1 MGSRKLV
8 MELKDGIKTFYA
20 QSQLEWRN
28 WLDKNHESE
37 KSIWLIIYKKESGTP
52 SVYYTDAVDEAICFG
67 WIDSKPNKRNN
78 ESYYQFFAKRNP
90 KSNWSKVNKGKV
102 AKLLENGL
110 IAPAGLKAIEIA
122 KQNGTWTALDQV
134 EGMTIPDDLQ
144 KAFDKN
150 KAAFDYFDKFPRSS
164 KRNIL
169 EWIMNAKRPE
179 TRQARIDETI
189 KLAYKNIKANHY
201 RQ

>member
-1 MGSRKLV
+1 
-8 MELKDGIKTFYA
+8 MELKDGIQTFYA
-20 QSQLEWRN
+20 KSQKELRKWLE
-28 WLDKNHESE
+28 KNHQSK

-67 WIDSKPNKRNN
+67 WIDSKPNKRDD

-102 AKLLENGL
+102 AKLLEKGL
-110 IAPAGLKAIEIA
+110 IAPAGLEAIETA
-122 KQNGTWTALDQV
+122 KQNGTWTALDKV
-134 EGMTIPDDLQ
+134 EEMTIPEDLQ

-150 KAAFDYFDKFPRSS
+150 KTAFGYFDKFPRSS
-164 KRNIL
+164 KRIIL

-179 TRQARIDETI
+179 TRQARIDETV
-189 KLAYKNIKANHY
+189 KLATDNIKANHY

>member
-1 MGSRKLV
+1 

-20 QSQLEWRN
+20 KSQKEWRK
-28 WLDKNHESE
+28 WLEKNHQSE

-67 WIDSKPNKRNN
+67 WIDSKPNKRDD

-102 AKLLENGL
+102 AKLLEKGL
-110 IAPAGLKAIEIA
+110 IAPAGLEAIETA
-122 KQNGTWTALDQV
+122 KQNGTWTALDKV
-134 EGMTIPDDLQ
+134 EEMTIPEDLQ

-150 KAAFDYFDKFPRSS
+150 KTAFGYFDKFPRSS

-179 TRQARIDETI
+179 TRQARIDETV
-189 KLAYKNIKANHY
+189 KLATDNIKANHY

>member
-1 MGSRKLV
+1 
-8 MELKDGIKTFYA
+8 MELKEGIKTFYA
-20 QSQLEWRN
+20 KTQKEWRK
-28 WLDKNHESE
+28 WLEKNHQSE

-67 WIDSKPNKRNN
+67 WIDSKPNKRDD

-102 AKLLENGL
+102 ARLLEEGK
-110 IAPAGLKAIEIA
+110 IAPSGLEAIELA
-122 KQNGTWTALDQV
+122 KQNGTWTALDKV
-134 EGMTIPDDLQ
+134 EEMVIPEDLQ
-144 KAFDKN
+144 KAFNKN
-150 KAAFDYFDKFPRSS
+150 KTAFGYFDKFPRSS

-169 EWIMNAKRPE
+169 EWIMNAKRPK
-179 TRQARIDETI
+179 TRQARIDETV
-189 KLAYKNIKANHY
+189 KLATDNIKANHY

>member
-1 MGSRKLV
+1 

-20 QSQLEWRN
+20 KSQKEWRK
-28 WLDKNHESE
+28 WLEENHQSE

-67 WIDSKPNKRNN
+67 WIDSKPNKRDD

-102 AKLLENGL
+102 ERLLVEGL
-110 IAPAGLKAIEIA
+110 IAPAGLDAIEIA
-122 KQNGTWTALDQV
+122 KQNGTWTALDKV
-134 EGMTIPDDLQ
+134 EEMIISEDLQ
-144 KAFDKN
+144 KAFDESKT
-150 KAAFDYFDKFPRSS
+150 AFSYFDKFPRSS

-179 TRQARIDETI
+179 TRQARIDETVQ
-189 KLAYKNIKANHY
+189 LATENIKANHY

>member
-1 MGSRKLV
+1 

-20 QSQLEWRN
+20 KSQKEWRK
-28 WLDKNHESE
+28 WLEKNHQSE
-37 KSIWLIIYKKESGTP
+37 KSVWLIIYKKESGTP

-67 WIDSKPNKRNN
+67 WIDSKPNKRDD

-102 AKLLENGL
+102 SKLLEKGL
-110 IAPAGLKAIEIA
+110 ITKSGLEAIETA
-122 KQNGTWTALDQV
+122 KQNGTWTALDKV
-134 EGMTIPDDLQ
+134 EEMIIPEDLQ
-144 KAFDKN
+144 KAFNKN
-150 KAAFDYFDKFPRSS
+150 KTAFAYFDKFPRSS

-179 TRQARIDETI
+179 TRQKRIEETVE
-189 KLAYKNIKANHY
+189 LAEKNIKANHY

>member
-1 MGSRKLV
+1 
-8 MELKDGIKTFYA
+8 MEPKDGIKTFYA
-20 QSQLEWRN
+20 KTQKEWRK
-28 WLDKNHESE
+28 WLEKNHQSE
-37 KSIWLIIYKKESGTP
+37 KSVWLVIYKKESGTP

-67 WIDSKPNKRNN
+67 WIDSKPNKRDD

-102 AKLLENGL
+102 ARLLKEGK
-110 IAPAGLKAIEIA
+110 IATAGLEAIETA
-122 KQNGTWTALDQV
+122 KQNGTWTALDKV
-134 EGMTIPDDLQ
+134 EEMEVPEDLQ
-144 KAFDKN
+144 KAFNKN
-150 KAAFDYFDKFPRSS
+150 KTAFGYFDKFPRSS

-179 TRQARIDETI
+179 TRQARIDETV
-189 KLAYKNIKANHY
+189 KLATENIKANHY